1 MGLAGVAGRALV
13 LAAAGLGWWVR
24 RRARLARIEDDFSA
38 YWHRRA
44 RRPGELRYLAL
55 GDSLA
60 QGLTARRPERGFVG
74 LLADELAASTGSS
87 VAVLN
92 LSVTGATVADVVAEQ
107 LPALLRQAGSAP
119 DLVTVCVG
127 TNDVARTDPDR
138 FRADFRALCAGLP
151 AGALVADIPHFPR
164 GPHRAAAAAYS
175 ATCREVLAEFPEL
188 VAVPIERATTG
199 FRPWELGADL
209 VHPGDPGHRR
219 YAAAFR
225 PRVPPMKT
233 ASPASR
239 HSR

>member
-1 MGLAGVAGRALV
+1 MGIVGTAGRALLV
-13 LAAAGLGWWVR
+13 AAAGFGWWVR
-24 RRARLARIEDDFSA
+24 RRDRLAGLEDDFAA
-38 YWHRRA
+38 YWRRRS

-74 LLADELAASTGSS
+74 LLADELAAATGRT

-107 LPALLRQAGSAP
+107 LPVLVRQAGAAP

-127 TNDVARTDPDR
+127 TNDVTRTDPER

-151 AGALVADIPHFPR
+151 AGALVADIPHVPR

-175 ATCREVLAEFPEL
+175 EICREVLAEFPTL

-209 VHPGDPGHRR
+209 AHPGDPGHRR

-225 PRVPPMKT
+225 ERVVDVPP
-233 ASPASR
+233 AGDPLL
-239 HSR
+239 